1 LGDTPPDTD
10 NDGIAD
16 FRDTDSDDD
25 GCPDSIEGTA
35 DVDNDG
41 TPNYRDSGSL
51 GKGCPARTTPTPT
64 PTDTPTDGDDGN
76 GDDGDG
82 GNGDGGD
89 DDDNGGGGGGT
100 QTATPSTASPTGTT
114 GTTEGTGG
122 GGAGGAF
129 GVSANVTATTTPSQ
143 TDEATGTP
151 IGVEQI
157 ATPGGGQVLGAVRQ
171 LQPES
176 DLGLL
181 YPIRVFL
188 SEILWPLLFSLI
200 PIDIFY
206 RAQRRYHQ
214 LDSVPGQPSI
224 SERRGNI
231 PWLLYVPIATFFT
244 TRVSLRLRQG
254 ILKLSNRLSR
264 QGSDTDSMESLG
276 GDGRARQP
284 SDIELA
290 FDDVTRNYLQDISV
304 AY

>member
-1 LGDTPPDTD
+1 VSGV
-10 NDGIAD
+10 GAD
-16 FRDTDSDDD
+16 
-25 GCPDSIEGTA
+25 I
-35 DVDNDG
+35 N
-41 TPNYRDSGSL
+41 
-51 GKGCPARTTPTPT
+51 
-64 PTDTPTDGDDGN
+64 
-76 GDDGDG
+76 
-82 GNGDGGD
+82 
-89 DDDNGGGGGGT
+89 
-100 QTATPSTASPTGTT
+100 
-114 GTTEGTGG
+114 
-122 GGAGGAF
+122 
-129 GVSANVTATTTPSQ
+129 ATTTPSQ

-176 DLGLL
+176 GFL

-188 SEILWPLLFSLI
+188 SGILWPLLFSLI
-200 PIDIFY
+200 PVDIFY

-231 PWLLYVPIATFFT
+231 PWLLYIPLATFFT

-276 GDGRARQP
+276 GDGRSKQP

-290 FDDVTRNYLQDISV
+290 FDTATRRHLQYLTLRLFIGYLGSV
-304 AY
+304 LIVFALAVALAQVGIIGLGGALLTTAITSVLFAALGYSLVPSRPTA

>member
-1 LGDTPPDTD
+1 
-10 NDGIAD
+10 
-16 FRDTDSDDD
+16 
-25 GCPDSIEGTA
+25 
-35 DVDNDG
+35 
-41 TPNYRDSGSL
+41 
-51 GKGCPARTTPTPT
+51 
-64 PTDTPTDGDDGN
+64 
-76 GDDGDG
+76 
-82 GNGDGGD
+82 
-89 DDDNGGGGGGT
+89 
-100 QTATPSTASPTGTT
+100 
-114 GTTEGTGG
+114 
-122 GGAGGAF
+122 
-129 GVSANVTATTTPSQ
+129 
-143 TDEATGTP
+143 
-151 IGVEQI
+151 VEQI

-200 PIDIFY
+200 PVDIFY

-254 ILKLSNRLSR
+254 ILNLSNRLSR

-276 GDGRARQP
+276 GDRRARQP

-290 FDDVTRNYLQDISV
+290 FDDVTRNYLRYIMLRLFIGYLGSV
-304 AY
+304 LIVFALAVALAQVGIIGLGGALLTTAITSVLFAALGYSLVPSHPAG